1 MKYGPI
7 RNPDRAENNNWAG
20 HNDAPHA
27 KSETSYLITEFRLI
41 ALLGMKKAPCRL
53 TAISQ

>member
-20 HNDAPHA
+20 HNDAPHV
-27 KSETSYLITEFRLI
+27 KSETSYFITEFRLI
-41 ALLGMKKAPCRL
+41 ALLGMKKAPWRL